1 LEDPIGKVG
10 LLLWFAPLELGAL
23 EINNKLS
30 WNFFWSLW
38 VERVLLWDSNRLNIT
53 MRQTHTHTHTHML
66 EVRESHRFCQKKIL
80 FAFQRNN
87 PFLHV
92 SSWLLLEP
100 EDCGDLVCTLTIDLL
115 TVSHLPAHLFVPST
129 KEL

>member
-1 LEDPIGKVG
+1 MG
-10 LLLWFAPLELGAL
+10 
-23 EINNKLS
+23 
-30 WNFFWSLW
+30 
-38 VERVLLWDSNRLNIT
+38 ERVLLWDSNRLNIS
-53 MRQTHTHTHTHML
+53 MWQTDTHVCTHTHML

-80 FAFQRNN
+80 FAFHIQRNK

-92 SSWLLLEP
+92 SSWLVLEP
-100 EDCGDLVCTLTIDLL
+100 EDCGDPVCTLTIDLL